1 MTQSAKALGQIK
13 YDKDLTSLQ
22 SPEEDGHSPIILML
36 WVTGRRHLL
45 LTLKASVQLTSRAIL
60 LLGKP
65 LCAKD
70 TQTYAKKRVQL
81 KRSSTVPELFRRTLS
96 TCLGVSSA
104 VVWFKLEVFSWSFST
119 VHFPVSFPDIIQQNL
134 ALLFVQEQ
142 VIFPCSVVLALQ
154 IARNLVAGHDHVK
167 ATHTRTR
174 R

>member
-22 SPEEDGHSPIILML
+22 SPEEDGRSPIILML

-45 LTLKASVQLTSRAIL
+45 LTLKASVQLTGRAIL
-60 LLGKP
+60 LLRQP

-70 TQTYAKKRVQL
+70 TQTYAKKESSV

-96 TCLGVSSA
+96 TCLGVSS
-104 VVWFKLEVFSWSFST
+104 VVLWFKLEVFSWSFPT
-119 VHFPVSFPDIIQQNL
+119 VHFPASNPDIIQLNL

-142 VIFPCSVVLALQ
+142 VIFPHSVVLAWQ
-154 IARNLVAGHDHVK
+154 IAWNLVAGYDHVN
-167 ATHTRTR
+167 AAHAITR

>member
-22 SPEEDGHSPIILML
+22 SPEEDGRSPIILML

-45 LTLKASVQLTSRAIL
+45 LTLKASVQLTGRAIL
-60 LLGKP
+60 LLRQP

-81 KRSSTVPELFRRTLS
+81 KRSSTVPEMFRTLS
-96 TCLGVSSA
+96 TCLGVSS
-104 VVWFKLEVFSWSFST
+104 VVLWFKLEVFSWSFST
-119 VHFPVSFPDIIQQNL
+119 VHFPASNPDIIQLNL

-142 VIFPCSVVLALQ
+142 VIFPCSIVLAWQ
-154 IARNLVAGHDHVK
+154 IARNLVAGHWWS
-167 ATHTRTR
+167 RQSR
-174 R
+174 PCYN